1 MQEFGIGVLGYGTV
15 GAGVVEG
22 LLKNG
27 DLIAD
32 RTGLK
37 PVLRRIAD
45 LDIETDRGVDVPAE
59 LLCTDAN
66 AVIEDEHVD
75 MIVEL
80 IGGTGIAK
88 TLTEAALKRGKP
100 VITANKALLAKHGAE
115 LFELARRHS
124 TEIYFGASVG
134 GGIPV
139 IRAVREG
146 LVANRIEW
154 IYGILNGTCN
164 YVLTRMENEQLPF
177 DEVLADAQK
186 QGFAEKDPS
195 LDVDGHDTA
204 HKAVLLAS
212 LAYGFHVPL
221 DKVSVSGI
229 RDLSIMD
236 IRNASDL
243 GYKVKLLAII
253 RRVED
258 SVEVSVHPAFLPRGH
273 ILSNVSGVFNAV
285 MVHGDM
291 TGDTLYYGKGAGRKA
306 TASSVLADICDVM
319 KNLHAGSPRQFQG
332 HGSLSDHALSLANA
346 ADISTRH
353 YIRLALLDQ
362 PNSLSHIA
370 ASLGRNGISIASV
383 VQKESQMNDFVWVV
397 IVTHHATQRQCAQ
410 ALSEI
415 TAMDAVRD
423 KPIHIRIED
432 S

>member
-1 MQEFGIGVLGYGTV
+1 MQEFGIGILGYGTV
-15 GAGVVEG
+15 GAGVAEG

-59 LLCTDAN
+59 LLTTDAL
-66 AVIEDEHVD
+66 AVINDDSVD
-75 MIVEL
+75 MVIEL

-88 TLTEAALKRGKP
+88 TFTEAALKRGKP
-100 VITANKALLAKHGAE
+100 VVTANKALLAKHGAE
-115 LFELARRHS
+115 LFEIARQNS
-124 TEIYFGASVG
+124 TEIYYGASVG

-139 IRAVREG
+139 IHSVREG
-146 LVANRIEW
+146 LVGNQIEW

-177 DEVLADAQK
+177 DEVLADAQDL
-186 QGFAEKDPS
+186 GFAESDPS

-221 DKVSVSGI
+221 DQVAVSGI

-236 IRNASDL
+236 IKNASEL
-243 GYKVKLLAII
+243 GYKLKLLAVI
-253 RRVED
+253 RRAGQC
-258 SVEVSVHPAFLPRGH
+258 VEVSVHPALLPKAH
-273 ILSNVSGVFNAV
+273 ILANVSGVFNAV

-291 TGDTLYYGKGAGRKA
+291 TGDTLYYGKGAGREP
-306 TASSVLADICDVM
+306 TASTVLSDVSEVM
-319 KNLHAGSPRQFQG
+319 KNLHAGSPRQFRG
-332 HGSLSDHALSLANA
+332 PGESTSRLTLADP

-353 YIRLALLDQ
+353 YIRLPLLDR
-362 PNSLSHIA
+362 PNALADIA
-370 ASLGRNGISIASV
+370 AALGRHSISIASV
-383 VQKESQMNDFVWVV
+383 VQKESHSDDFAWLV
-397 IVTHHATQRQCAQ
+397 IVTHHATARQCAN

-415 TAMDAVRD
+415 TAMDAVKD
-423 KPIHIRIED
+423 EPIHIRIEEA
-432 S
+432 